1 MSQIINNTSNYSIV
15 TQRELAVLLAAF
27 ETSYIYN
34 VIQTNLANKYD
45 TNFLNN
51 LKPNVIGSFEMNFKN
66 LLTAYPMDHENIN
79 FTRQQTYEEIIDI
92 LSNEYQFRLADS
104 SQDILDKYTL
114 AYFMYDLL
122 VSKFTNYITFFF
134 ADYLIR
140 EKDNIYSAF
149 NLDAIKKNKDS
160 STLYGKRAYDD
171 SKIAIIN
178 ANLLMILQGM
188 TTFDISF
195 TDICRS
201 IYPDTNISN
210 LLSQNLIPTVDFYK
224 VYYCAAIGNP
234 QLTPGFLTS
243 VRLEIQRRQGM

>member
-51 LKPNVIGSFEMNFKN
+51 LKPNVVGSFEMNFKN
-66 LLTAYPMDHENIN
+66 LLATYPMDHENIN

-92 LSNEYQFRLADS
+92 LANEYQFRVSDTYP
-104 SQDILDKYTL
+104 DMLDKYAL
-114 AYFMYDLL
+114 AYFAYDLL
-122 VSKFTNYITFFF
+122 VARFTNYITYFF

-140 EKDNIYSAF
+140 EKESIYAAF

-160 STLYGKRAYDD
+160 STLYGRRAYEDP
-171 SKIAIIN
+171 KIAVIN

-195 TDICRS
+195 ADICKA
-201 IYPDTNISN
+201 IYPDTNIGDM
-210 LLSQNLIPTVDFYK
+210 LAQTLIPTVDFYK
-224 VYYCAAIGNP
+224 TYYCAALGNP

-243 VRLEIQRRQGM
+243 IRLEIQRRQGM